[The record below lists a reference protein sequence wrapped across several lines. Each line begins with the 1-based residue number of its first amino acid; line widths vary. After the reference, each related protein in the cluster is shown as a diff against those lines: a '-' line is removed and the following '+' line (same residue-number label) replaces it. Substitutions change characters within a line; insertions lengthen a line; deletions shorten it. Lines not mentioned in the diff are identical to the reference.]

1 MTTTALATYPTAAG
15 TSAGARAVAFARA
28 QIGKPYVWG
37 AEGPDAYDCSGLTMA
52 AWASAGVQL
61 PRTTSGQILVGT
73 AVPSRAQLAP
83 GDLVF
88 TTRGHV
94 VLYAGAG
101 RVVSAPYPGRT
112 VHEYTLGPYLLARR
126 PVASSGNPLATAVD
140 TVAGT
145 IKGATTTVTD
155 LLDPRQI
162 TDGVQAAGVKLLAV
176 GAGLLLVVLGVARV
190 TGAHR

>member
-1 MTTTALATYPTAAG
+1 MTTPLASYPAAAG

-52 AWASAGVQL
+52 AWASAGVRL

-73 AVPSRAQLAP
+73 AVPSRDALAP

-101 RVVSAPYPGRT
+101 RVVSAPYPGRS

-126 PVASSGNPLATAVD
+126 PVAGSSSNPLASAVD

-145 IKGATTTVTD
+145 VKGATTTVTD

-176 GAGLLLVVLGVARV
+176 GAGLLLVVLGVARA
-190 TGAHR
+190 TGAQR